1 MSSPG
6 FNAENALGKA
16 LYSYRAAMMGER
28 GWLQP
33 VVFRVFDPDG
43 NPLHGAEVR
52 VGGGRCQTVNG
63 MCQTY
68 VRCDGK
74 LKKVEVWSV
83 WGILRRSF
91 WAAHKGSWLCNK
103 T

>member
-16 LYSYRAAMMGER
+16 IYSYRATMMGEC

-43 NPLHGAEVR
+43 NPLHEAEVR

-68 VRCDGK
+68 VLCDGK
-74 LKKVEVWSV
+74 LKK
-83 WGILRRSF
+83 LRS
-91 WAAHKGSWLCNK
+91 GVSGES
-103 T
+103 